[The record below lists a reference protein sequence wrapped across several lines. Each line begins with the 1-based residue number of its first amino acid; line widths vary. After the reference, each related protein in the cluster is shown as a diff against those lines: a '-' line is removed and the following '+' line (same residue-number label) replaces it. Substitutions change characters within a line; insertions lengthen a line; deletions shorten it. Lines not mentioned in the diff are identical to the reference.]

1 MVLIVGIADTAA
13 RDSSSG
19 RQSVVVAAAVRIRRT
34 NQRSVVSDGHWRRHT
49 RPRYD
54 APIVASSVHG
64 FSCAPACLCVS
75 RIQMNTY
82 VFQALAVTVAG

>member
-64 FSCAPACLCVS
+64 FSCVS